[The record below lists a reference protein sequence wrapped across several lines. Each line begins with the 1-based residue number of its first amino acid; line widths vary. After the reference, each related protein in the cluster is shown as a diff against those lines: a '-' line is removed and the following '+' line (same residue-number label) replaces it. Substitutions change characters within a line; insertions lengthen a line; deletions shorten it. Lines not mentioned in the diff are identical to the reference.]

1 MGATRVFPM
10 YTVEDIDKSV
20 AWYRD
25 VFGGEVAKTFEHE
38 GKAVGAA
45 INYGQIGIWLSQ
57 DDFKKGRERQKG
69 EGFRIILETEESV
82 DELAAGIKE
91 RGGELL
97 MGPEDQPWGSRV
109 FAVADPD
116 GYKISVS
123 TPFKEE

>member
-1 MGATRVFPM
+1 MSATRVFPM

-25 VFGGEVAKTFEHE
+25 VFGGEVAKTFENE
-38 GKAVGAA
+38 GKVVGAA
-45 INYGQIGIWLSQ
+45 IHYGQIGIWLSQ
-57 DDFKKGRERQKG
+57 DDFEKGRDRQKG
-69 EGFRIILETEESV
+69 EGFRIILETEENV

-97 MGPEDQPWGSRV
+97 MEPKDQPWGSRV
-109 FAVADPD
+109 FALADPD